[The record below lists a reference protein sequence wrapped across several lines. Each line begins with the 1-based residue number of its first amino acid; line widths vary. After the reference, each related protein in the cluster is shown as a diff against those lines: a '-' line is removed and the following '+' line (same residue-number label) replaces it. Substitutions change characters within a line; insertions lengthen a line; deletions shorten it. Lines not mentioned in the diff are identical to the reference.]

1 MSHTTIFKIGNW
13 GIPWWSSELQASTA
27 GGVGSI
33 PGWRTKL
40 LQTPAKAQPKIIN
53 KYYIHIEIHTH
64 THTHIHIYML
74 LFTRQVVSDSLWPHG
89 PQHARFPYPSP
100 SLRVCPSSC
109 PLNRWCHP
117 TISSC
122 CPLLLL
128 PSVFPSIMS
137 WLFASG
143 GQSIGV
149 SASASNECS
158 RLISFRIDWFDL
170 LAVQGDPYIHTYR

>member
-64 THTHIHIYML
+64 THTHTYIYVVVHSPSCVR
-74 LFTRQVVSDSLWPHG
+74 LFVTPWTTARQVSL
-89 PQHARFPYPSP
+89 
-100 SLRVCPSSC
+100 SL
-109 PLNRWCHP
+109 
-117 TISSC
+117 TISQSL
-122 CPLLLL
+122 PKFKSIKSVVPSNHFILL
-128 PSVFPSIMS
+128 PSSPPAFSFSQHHELALCVRWPKYWSFSLSI
-137 WLFASG
+137 
-143 GQSIGV
+143 Q
-149 SASASNECS
+149 
-158 RLISFRIDWFDL
+158 
-170 LAVQGDPYIHTYR
+170 